1 MGPDQPKEESSA
13 ETPPGR
19 LSGTVIRGAGL
30 AGGGYVLAQTLNLA
44 VYIVL
49 SRLVTP
55 AEFGAYAAATVLVGF
70 SVLVTESG
78 LQSALIHRSE
88 RLEEAQNTA
97 VVSSIVGGLL
107 AGLFIAA
114 MAPLLGALFD
124 SDQVTEL
131 ALASSGLVLF
141 YILPIVPNALLQ
153 RRFSFLRMLV
163 VDPIEVVVFGTVAI
177 VAASNDMGA
186 WALLIGQYAGLLSST
201 ILSWALAR
209 WRPRLRMASFAM
221 WRELAG
227 YGRHIFVS
235 TGILRIGEQAADT
248 VIVGKLL
255 STAALGQYRY
265 AFRVASMPF
274 TVLLAAAAYV
284 IFPAMARIAG
294 DRDRLRAAFL
304 RSLRWMTTLGIP
316 AGLVLVPLGPPL
328 TILVFG
334 DVWSAAGYATIGMCA
349 YAGAG
354 AITSAVSELLKA
366 AGRPDPLVRMHT
378 VSTVVTASS
387 MLALVPLGLSAVAAG
402 LSIGAIAG
410 ALYALRTANRV
421 AGVDAGEM
429 LREIWPSVAAA
440 TVMALVLL
448 PIDRLLV
455 EPASHGTALG
465 LLLLAAEGLAA
476 VAIFVGV
483 LLVLAP
489 HRRHEIGEVIRAR
502 RSRDDGTEP
511 ATAGAG
517 GGER

>member
-1 MGPDQPKEESSA
+1 VGPDQPKEESSA

-107 AGLFIAA
+107 AGGFVAA

-124 SDQVTEL
+124 SDDVTEL

-141 YILPIVPNALLQ
+141 YVLPIVPNALLQ

-163 VDPIEVVVFGTVAI
+163 VDPVEVIVFGAVSI
-177 VAASNDMGA
+177 YAAANDMGA
-186 WALLIGQYAGLLSST
+186 WALLIGQYAGLISST
-201 ILSWALAR
+201 ILAWALAR
-209 WRPRLRMASFAM
+209 WRPRLRMASFSM
-221 WRELAG
+221 WLELAS

-255 STAALGQYRY
+255 GTAALGQYRY

-284 IFPAMARIAG
+284 IFPAMARIAE

-316 AGLVLVPLGPPL
+316 AGLVLIPLGPPL

-354 AITSAVSELLKA
+354 AISSAVSELLKA

-378 VSTVVTASS
+378 VSTVVTAST
-387 MLALVPLGLSAVAAG
+387 MLAMVPLGLSAVATG

-410 ALYALRTANRV
+410 ALYALRMARTV
-421 AGVDAGEM
+421 VGVDGGAM
-429 LREIWPSVAAA
+429 RREIWPAVVAAA
-440 TVMALVLL
+440 VMALVLL
-448 PIDRLLV
+448 PVDRLLV
-455 EPASHGTALG
+455 EPVEHGTALG
-465 LLLLAAEGLAA
+465 LLLVAAEGLAA
-476 VAIFVGV
+476 IAIFVGA
-483 LLVLAP
+483 LLLLAP
-489 HRRHEIGEVIRAR
+489 HRRHEIGDLIRNRGAR
-502 RSRDDGTEP
+502 GDAAP
-511 ATAGAG
+511 AAAGSP
-517 GGER
+517 GGEG